1 MPNKFLVPTRLVE
14 AFGRTIA
21 TSACAMVTK
30 RQAYTRP
37 LHWASPANLLPHLC
51 RPSPSSLR
59 HSCLKL
65 LNMANCVRREAQFI

>member
-51 RPSPSSLR
+51 RLVPAALMSQITK
-59 HSCLKL
+59 HG
-65 LNMANCVRREAQFI
+65 